1 MTKTLQIEPEII
13 PMGNGR
19 ARIDSKADGVYVVS
33 GGSVLK
39 YPLPDY
45 GTIKIKIHDS
55 KIDHPEYTIHAGN

>member
-1 MTKTLQIEPEII
+1 
-13 PMGNGR
+13 MGNGR